1 MTSAGTLDFAL
12 TKTCEN
18 ELLCTVATSTFDRI
32 PAGTEITYTV
42 NGDGSD
48 GLAYPS
54 IAVPGGST
62 TGVCDW
68 NQPVGPVLAKCSF
81 RSGTGV
87 LAGFNLDVDVTVD
100 GDAKDPNSVWHW
112 DGVYS
117 VG

>member
-1 MTSAGTLDFAL
+1 MATVGRAAFGL

-18 ELLCTVATSTFDRI
+18 DLLCTVATSTFDRI
-32 PAGTEITYTV
+32 PTGTKITYTV

-54 IAVPGGST
+54 MEVPGGST

-68 NQPVGPVLAKCSF
+68 NQPEGPVLAKCSF

-87 LAGFNLDVDVTVD
+87 LAGFQLEVDVTVV
-100 GDAKDPNSVWHW
+100 GDPKDPASVWHW
-112 DGVYS
+112 DGAYS